1 MVKLQNSP
9 QIELYLEGGG
19 GGGLLVFV
27 PCMIL
32 SQTLHSVHVLV
43 FCLRITKSLKCAR
56 RTYFSV
62 AYLLMVSSIHNS
74 GKYNKLDTYT
84 NLGVQCS
91 PWEHPS
97 FGFFPQLL

>member
-1 MVKLQNSP
+1 VGRGPCCFCALHD
-9 QIELYLEGGG
+9 
-19 GGGLLVFV
+19 FV
-27 PCMIL
+27 TNLALGSCFG
-32 SQTLHSVHVLV
+32 VL
-43 FCLRITKSLKCAR
+43 LRITKSLKCAAR